1 MKGNARGRGRQ
12 LETVHMK
19 QMKRD
24 MWQYGGKNEK
34 GDVEQRDG
42 RLNADARLND
52 HRRIP
57 LKRTY
62 KAPSDQKL
70 EHSQRSSAEVFS
82 PF

>member
-1 MKGNARGRGRQ
+1 
-12 LETVHMK
+12 
-19 QMKRD
+19 MKRD
-24 MWQYGGKNEK
+24 VWQYGGKNEK

-70 EHSQRSSAEVFS
+70 EQLAK
-82 PF
+82 